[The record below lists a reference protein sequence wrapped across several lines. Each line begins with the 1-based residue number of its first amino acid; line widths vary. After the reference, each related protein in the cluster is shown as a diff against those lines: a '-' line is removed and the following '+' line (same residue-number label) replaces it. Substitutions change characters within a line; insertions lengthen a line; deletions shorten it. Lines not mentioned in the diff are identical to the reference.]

1 MIDIHCHIMPAVDD
15 GADSF
20 DEALTMAEEAY
31 EAGTRIMA
39 VTPHYLNASQCK
51 RHYSKAELAERYK
64 KLKTFI
70 EEEGCRLK
78 LCLGAEHFGITEIA
92 EYAEENRLIPL
103 NGSRYV
109 LLEFDFDDEPQRVN
123 YVLSQLCETKYI
135 PVIAHPER
143 YYFLQEEPRLVYTY
157 LEKGCLLQI
166 NKGSPLGRYGAA
178 EKDLAMWL
186 LKNRLPH
193 AVASDCHSPFQRT
206 PDMGALHE
214 IISLN
219 VGDGY
224 AQTLFEE
231 NPLKILKD
239 EPVL

>member
-1 MIDIHCHIMPAVDD
+1 MIDIHCHIMPGVDD
-15 GADSF
+15 GADSY
-20 DEALTMAEEAY
+20 DEALTMAQEAF

-51 RHYSKAELAERYK
+51 HRYSKAQLAEKYRL
-64 KLKTFI
+64 LK
-70 EEEGCRLK
+70 EHLEREDCRLK
-78 LCLGAEHFGITEIA
+78 LCLGAEHFGVTDIA
-92 EYAEENRLIPL
+92 SYAEENKLIPL
-103 NGSRYV
+103 NGSHYV
-109 LLEFDFDDEPQRVN
+109 LIEFDFDDEPQRVE
-123 YVLSQLCETKYI
+123 YVLSQLTEANYI

-143 YYFLQEEPRLVYTY
+143 YYFLQEEPRMVYSY
-157 LEKGCLLQI
+157 LDLGCLLQI

-206 PDMGALHE
+206 PDMGELHE
-214 IISLN
+214 IISIN

-224 AQTLFEE
+224 AHTLFEE

-239 EPVL
+239 EPVI